1 MIYVENFEIIKDIV
15 ESLKKQFKDKNENI
29 QVDDFF
35 QKNITENTKL
45 CIVENSYKK
54 LSKQEIIK
62 TQMEGKIDTRK
73 LDNYKYILL
82 IDEHVDSDVFDYFLK
97 YEIIGIFRKSRLE
110 YEFEEKGKL
119 EKLLKEEIRNL
130 AYSKNEEQNTEYIKK
145 YPYKKITSW
154 KFNPKVQSKKD
165 LENLYTNQKYVSIF
179 LDPSMRDFYHKL
191 KIIIDDFVSSYKT
204 FENDVKD
211 TFKYIQNDKSNT
223 PDKLQ
228 DFITKELNKIFKLPS
243 VLIEGETGTGKSLI
257 ANIIYNAVKNILKN
271 GDIDFYKFSLVNIEK
286 NLINSEIFGTRKG
299 AYTGAEDRKGRLLE
313 NIFNIVFFDE
323 IAEVP
328 PSTQSKLLLYLDDYR
343 ITPEGYDKEPLTVPT
358 FLIAATNKD
367 IKKEIELGNFRKDL
381 YHRFKYKIKIPS
393 LKERKEDMR
402 FLISFILQSP
412 FINQVDENL
421 NYSVDKISLEAIE
434 KLENFT
440 YTGNFR
446 ELESVLKNSVNDSI
460 IKNQSIILPENIQ
473 F

>member
-328 PSTQSKLLLYLDDYR
+328 PSTQSKLL
-343 ITPEGYDKEPLTVPT
+343 
-358 FLIAATNKD
+358 
-367 IKKEIELGNFRKDL
+367 
-381 YHRFKYKIKIPS
+381 
-393 LKERKEDMR
+393 
-402 FLISFILQSP
+402 
-412 FINQVDENL
+412 
-421 NYSVDKISLEAIE
+421 
-434 KLENFT
+434 
-440 YTGNFR
+440 
-446 ELESVLKNSVNDSI
+446 
-460 IKNQSIILPENIQ
+460 
-473 F
+473 

>member
-1 MIYVENFEIIKDIV
+1 VQNK
-15 ESLKKQFKDKNENI
+15 
-29 QVDDFF
+29 
-35 QKNITENTKL
+35 
-45 CIVENSYKK
+45 
-54 LSKQEIIK
+54 
-62 TQMEGKIDTRK
+62 
-73 LDNYKYILL
+73 
-82 IDEHVDSDVFDYFLK
+82 
-97 YEIIGIFRKSRLE
+97 
-110 YEFEEKGKL
+110 EF
-119 EKLLKEEIRNL
+119 
-130 AYSKNEEQNTEYIKK
+130 IKK
-145 YPYKKITSW
+145 FPYKKITSW
-154 KFNPKVQSKKD
+154 KFNPEVTSKEE
-165 LENLYTNQKYVSIF
+165 LENLYTNKKYVSIF

-191 KIIIDDFVSSYKT
+191 KIIIDDFVKSYKT
-204 FENDVKD
+204 YGKDIENSMN
-211 TFKYIQNDKSNT
+211 FKNESSLSKTENH
-223 PDKLQ
+223 
-228 DFITKELNKIFKLPS
+228 ITQKLNKIFKLPS

-257 ANIIYNAVKNILKN
+257 ANIIYNAVTNVLNNENELK
-271 GDIDFYKFSLVNIEK
+271 FYKFSLVNIEK
-286 NLINSEIFGTRKG
+286 NLINSEVFGTRKG
-299 AYTGAEDRKGRLLE
+299 SYTGAEDRKGRLLE

-328 PSTQSKLLLYLDDYR
+328 PSTQSRLLLYLDDYR

-367 IKKEIELGNFRKDL
+367 IKKEIEQGNFRKDF

-446 ELESVLKNSVNDSI
+446 ELESVLKNAVNDCI

>member
-1 MIYVENFEIIKDIV
+1 
-15 ESLKKQFKDKNENI
+15 
-29 QVDDFF
+29 
-35 QKNITENTKL
+35 
-45 CIVENSYKK
+45 
-54 LSKQEIIK
+54 
-62 TQMEGKIDTRK
+62 
-73 LDNYKYILL
+73 
-82 IDEHVDSDVFDYFLK
+82 
-97 YEIIGIFRKSRLE
+97 
-110 YEFEEKGKL
+110 
-119 EKLLKEEIRNL
+119 
-130 AYSKNEEQNTEYIKK
+130 
-145 YPYKKITSW
+145 
-154 KFNPKVQSKKD
+154 
-165 LENLYTNQKYVSIF
+165 
-179 LDPSMRDFYHKL
+179 MRDFYHKL